1 MAKSIIH
8 IAILISLFCTA
19 MICIFSEP
27 AENSTRWFFEFFVS
41 KGFGAACIW
50 SLTKLYPRW
59 SKTDKWIARYE
70 AWCMK
75 GIEDDIETT

>member
-1 MAKSIIH
+1 MAKSIIR

-27 AENSTRWFFEFFVS
+27 VSEKRWFFDFFVS
-41 KGFGAACIW
+41 KGLGVICIW

-59 SKTDKWIARYE
+59 SKIDKWIALYE
-70 AWCMK
+70 AWSMK